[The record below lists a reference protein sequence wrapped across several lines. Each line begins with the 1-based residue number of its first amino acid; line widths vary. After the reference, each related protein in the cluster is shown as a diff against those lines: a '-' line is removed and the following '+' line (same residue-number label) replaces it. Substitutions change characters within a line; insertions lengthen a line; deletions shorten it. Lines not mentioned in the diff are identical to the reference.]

1 MPARLLWPAFSLK
14 QMRETLEVR
23 SIEDAGVRDWLA
35 VPRYVYRNDPRF
47 VPRLDMLER
56 RRISRPSN
64 PFLQRNQAEFFIA
77 YRNGAPVGRISA
89 QINHDHV
96 ARHECD
102 TGHFGFFD
110 VENDLPVAHE
120 LLSAASRWLS
130 SRGMKK
136 VAGPFSLSIN
146 EESGL
151 LVSGFDLPAA
161 AAMPHSAPWQPRLLA
176 AEGFYELRKLFAFRF
191 KPKDVPNDAFR
202 QIRVARKTDFDSRIT
217 VRGLNKSDFENE
229 LRTIAAIFNDG
240 SQDKWGFV
248 PLREDELSFAIG
260 EFKMLLRANYVKFVC
275 INDEPQGFLFWMPNL
290 AELTASF
297 NGRLF
302 PLHWIQLLYNAAFER
317 FTSARV
323 PLIGIRKSHQSRWRS
338 ITLVTILF
346 ESLLK
351 DLQLYELEWME
362 LSWIVDTNRVLV
374 DFLRSTLG
382 EPTRVYSVFGADI
395 A

>member
-1 MPARLLWPAFSLK
+1 MCAR
-14 QMRETLEVR
+14 R
-23 SIEDAGVRDWLA
+23 
-35 VPRYVYRNDPRF
+35 
-47 VPRLDMLER
+47 
-56 RRISRPSN
+56 
-64 PFLQRNQAEFFIA
+64 
-77 YRNGAPVGRISA
+77 VG
-89 QINHDHV
+89 
-96 ARHECD
+96 
-102 TGHFGFFD
+102 G
-110 VENDLPVAHE
+110 
-120 LLSAASRWLS
+120 
-130 SRGMKK
+130 SRGGGGDHRR
-136 VAGPFSLSIN
+136 APPECGRAAFFNS
-146 EESGL
+146 
-151 LVSGFDLPAA
+151 FDCAA
-161 AAMPHSAPWQPRLLA
+161 
-176 AEGFYELRKLFAFRF
+176 F
-191 KPKDVPNDAFR
+191 
-202 QIRVARKTDFDSRIT
+202 
-217 VRGLNKSDFENE
+217 
-229 LRTIAAIFNDG
+229 AIFG
-240 SQDKWGFV
+240 GFV